1 MQAICNKCNRLN
13 ALEVCFECNSAL
25 CRTCCVSHF
34 EAWKYQKGPHCF
46 EAQTNVENCKRKID
60 SVCGVI
66 NRNLDQVKQIQDQ
79 IEETYNATIQKLNQ
93 EKTELISALNEIKKD
108 KLVLGVKLNLIAT
121 LFNF

>member
-34 EAWKYQKGPHCF
+34 EAWKYQKGPFCY
-46 EAQTNVENCKRKID
+46 EAQVNVENCKRKLDMHTNIV
-60 SVCGVI
+60 SK
-66 NRNLDQVKQIQDQ
+66 NLDQVKQIQDQ

-93 EKTELISALNEIKKD
+93 EKTELINVLNDVKKD
-108 KLVLGVKLNLIAT
+108 KYI
-121 LFNF
+121 